1 MMDVYFMNKEMVDNY
16 FNIILS
22 WKIYKKWAEILK

>member
-1 MMDVYFMNKEMVDNY
+1 MDVYFMNKEMVDNY

-22 WKIYKKWAEILK
+22 WKINKKWAEILK